1 MTLRGNCSTILRLV
15 AAASLLALLQPTSA
29 QPGSKCGCHTW
40 HNVTAYHGSW
50 TGSVAAVDEPAD
62 FLHPPPSCKKMAAL
76 EHFVVNSSYVPTFGF
91 KYRDGDDFD
100 VSYVLTFVRTDPHVS
115 TPDAVTTPTNA
126 TDARGRRLFSS
137 MACVFVVAAA
147 GPAMPDVRAEPYNGA
162 VCMWKRVDGIGE
174 NYFLDF
180 NPE

>member
-1 MTLRGNCSTILRLV
+1 MHR
-15 AAASLLALLQPTSA
+15 
-29 QPGSKCGCHTW
+29 
-40 HNVTAYHGSW
+40 NV
-50 TGSVAAVDEPAD
+50 
-62 FLHPPPSCKKMAAL
+62 PSCNAGFNRL
-76 EHFVVNSSYVPTFGF
+76 EASIAPP
-91 KYRDGDDFD
+91 D
-100 VSYVLTFVRTDPHVS
+100 V
-115 TPDAVTTPTNA
+115 APTNA
-126 TDARGRRLFSS
+126 TDSRGRKLFSS